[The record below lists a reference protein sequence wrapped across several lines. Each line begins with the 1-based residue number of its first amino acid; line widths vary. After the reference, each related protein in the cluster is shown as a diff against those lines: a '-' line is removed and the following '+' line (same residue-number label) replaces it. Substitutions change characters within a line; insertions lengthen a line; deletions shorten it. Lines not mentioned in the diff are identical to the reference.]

1 MAKVM
6 EHKYKNQIKEMLD
19 SHNALQTEIQNKN
32 KRLEEENKNMS
43 KKAALAI
50 RELEKQS
57 QLFEHKFNEL
67 MQ

>member
-57 QLFEHKFNEL
+57 
-67 MQ
+67 